1 MIKLLV
7 NSTVNSDEIQQKIV
21 LDIHTCGVIVD
32 TALYQNGNR
41 VDGPYDISDQ
51 VDLAKNNGGFVW
63 IGLAEPTKEEFDHVV
78 GELNF
83 HPLAVEDAIS
93 AKQRPKI
100 EDYAGLSFFVIKTV
114 FYNEIKSEITT
125 GELMCFIDNHFI
137 VIVRHG
143 EGSPLSTVRHDI
155 EQHPEQLKLGPF
167 AVLHAVVDRVIDGY
181 TLIATELE
189 NDVINIESKVFGGN
203 RKTYSQEI
211 YFLKREVIEYRH
223 AIEPLVAPLQ
233 KIVNDNFNSSPAEIK
248 PFFRDTIDHLQH
260 ACEHASGMD
269 SLLTTVLQADLAH
282 VQVRQNEDVRRI
294 SAWVA
299 LAAAPTMIAGI
310 YGMNFENMPELKWHY
325 GYPLTVSAI
334 GLLSAYLFYKF
345 KKSHWL

>member
-1 MIKLLV
+1 M
-7 NSTVNSDEIQQKIV
+7 
-21 LDIHTCGVIVD
+21 IVD
-32 TALYQNGNR
+32 IGLYINGKR
-41 VDGPYDISDQ
+41 ESGPDDISELVKVAQ
-51 VDLAKNNGGFVW
+51 EAQGYVW
-63 IGLAEPTKEEFDHVV
+63 IGLSEPTEAEFNHVV
-78 GELNF
+78 GELKF

-100 EDYAGLSFFVIKTV
+100 EDYNGLTFFVIKTV
-114 FYNEIKSEITT
+114 FYDELKSEITT
-125 GELMCFIDNHFI
+125 GELLCFIDKHFI

-143 EGSPLSTVRHDI
+143 SGSPLTTVRHDF
-155 EQHPEQLKLGPF
+155 EQHPAQVKLGPF

-181 TLIATELE
+181 TTIATELE

-223 AIEPLVAPLQ
+223 AIEPLLAPLQ
-233 KIVNDNFNSSPAEIK
+233 KIANETNFLEINLIK

-260 ACEHASGMD
+260 ACEHAAGMD

-299 LAAAPTMIAGI
+299 LAAGPTMVAGI
-310 YGMNFENMPELKWHY
+310 YGMNFEHMPELTWKY
-325 GYPLTVSAI
+325 GYGIVMTII
-334 GLLSAYLFYKF
+334 GLLSGFLFYKF
-345 KKSHWL
+345 KKSKWL

>member
-1 MIKLLV
+1 M
-7 NSTVNSDEIQQKIV
+7 
-21 LDIHTCGVIVD
+21 IVD
-32 TALYQNGNR
+32 VALYKDGLRVNG
-41 VDGPYDISDQ
+41 PTDISDQ
-51 VDLAKNNGGFVW
+51 VDIARKEGGFVW
-63 IGLAEPTKEEFDHVV
+63 VGLAEPTQSEFDHIV

-83 HPLAVEDAIS
+83 HPLAVEDAVS

-100 EDYAGLSFFVIKTV
+100 EAYEGLTFFVIKTV
-114 FYNEIKSEITT
+114 FYDEAKSEITT
-125 GELMCFIDNHFI
+125 GELMCFVDNHFI

-143 EGSPLSTVRHDI
+143 EGSPLASVRHDI
-155 EQHPEQLKLGPF
+155 EQHPDQLKLGPF

-181 TLIATELE
+181 TAIATELE

-223 AIEPLVAPLQ
+223 SIEPLVIPLQ
-233 KIVNDNFNSSPAEIK
+233 KIVNENFVTAPDAIK

-299 LAAAPTMIAGI
+299 LAAGPTMIAGI
-310 YGMNFENMPELKWHY
+310 YGMNFENMPELKWHF
-325 GYPLTVSAI
+325 GYPLTISVI
-334 GLLSAYLFYKF
+334 GLLSGYLFYKF
-345 KKSHWL
+345 KKSNWL